1 MVKGCSFKPGL
12 SSSAN
17 FFKSH
22 EIFATLGLV
31 GRGGGSVVSEAGGCG
46 IGTGG
51 GGVGVG
57 GEDGVGDVVCI
68 GACVLSMMSFV
79 ADGIMVVSVILW
91 YGRRNRRF
99 RRVIEPEPSKQIWYC
114 RSGKTSVMTQVLPH
128 FFEYCSWLPVFWIRT
143 GVPNGN
149 GWSSWA
155 IVLYLLACLIFCLAA
170 MYSHC
175 SCVTVQSLHN
185 W

>member
-1 MVKGCSFKPGL
+1 MVEGCSFKPGVL
-12 SSSAN
+12 CCAN
-17 FFKSH
+17 FFKSCG
-22 EIFATLGLV
+22 IFETLGLV
-31 GRGGGSVVSEAGGCG
+31 GRGGVSVVGEGGGCG

-57 GEDGVGDVVCI
+57 GEDGVGGGVVCI
-68 GACVLSMMSFV
+68 GACVLSVMSYV

-91 YGRRNRRF
+91 YGQRNCQF
-99 RRVIEPEPSKQIWYC
+99 HRVIEPEPSKRIWYC
-114 RSGKTSVMTQVLPH
+114 QSGKTSVMTPVLSH
-128 FFEYCSWLPVFWIRT
+128 FFECCRWLPVFWIRT

-175 SCVTVQSLHN
+175 SCVTI
-185 W
+185 

>member
-22 EIFATLGLV
+22 GIFATLGLL

-57 GEDGVGDVVCI
+57 GEMVWVVMLF
-68 GACVLSMMSFV
+68 VLGHV
-79 ADGIMVVSVILW
+79 
-91 YGRRNRRF
+91 
-99 RRVIEPEPSKQIWYC
+99 C
-114 RSGKTSVMTQVLPH
+114 
-128 FFEYCSWLPVFWIRT
+128 
-143 GVPNGN
+143 
-149 GWSSWA
+149 
-155 IVLYLLACLIFCLAA
+155 YL
-170 MYSHC
+170 
-175 SCVTVQSLHN
+175 
-185 W
+185 

>member
-17 FFKSH
+17 FFKSNG
-22 EIFATLGLV
+22 IFATLGLV

-57 GEDGVGDVVCI
+57 GEDGVGGDVVCI

-114 RSGKTSVMTQVLPH
+114 RSGKTSVMTQVLVYPT
-128 FFEYCSWLPVFWIRT
+128 FLNIADGYQCFGLGLECLMVMV
-143 GVPNGN
+143 GVHGP
-149 GWSSWA
+149 
-155 IVLYLLACLIFCLAA
+155 
-170 MYSHC
+170 
-175 SCVTVQSLHN
+175 
-185 W
+185 